1 MRSRPSL
8 EQGRKSADRAFPGW
22 LPVGVVGL
30 LVLTVLAS
38 AVGQWVLFSMDGV
51 REALGT
57 SLWFSDVAS
66 PLLAIAF
73 AVLGALVVFRGE
85 PRFYGWLMLSTG
97 FALAV
102 MGFTGVYA
110 RFAFETD
117 GPFLDLAAWIQDPWP
132 IVWMLAF
139 LLLPALFPDGRPASP
154 RWRIPVIATASVW
167 VILIVIF
174 VIAERPVSNW
184 FEDVPDHPLVNPTG
198 FLPIPAIVYQV
209 LWLVVSFVSFFISS
223 GSLINRWR
231 LADHEMRQRM
241 KWVLLPFGGI
251 LVLTTVGLLAQLLI
265 VNGIHVA
272 TGVVPTLDV
281 SQTLGSVALAVGLG
295 LGVLKFRLYDVDLVI
310 NRTVV
315 YGLLTVGLFAVYAAV
330 VVGVGALLPF
340 EDTIPALV
348 ATGIAAV
355 AFAPL
360 RDRLQRLVNRWMF
373 GRRDDPYEVLAG
385 LGRLMNEAGTPDETL
400 QTLTETVARSLKL
413 PGAAIDL
420 EQDGAWT
427 TRAAFGEVEPTGA
440 VVVPLRHR
448 EEVVA
453 RLLVMPRSL
462 HESLTMKDMALL
474 EDIAHPAGAIAQS
487 VRLNLA
493 LQRSRERLVMARE
506 EERRRIRR
514 DLHDGLGPAL
524 ASQTFQL
531 DEILERIH
539 EAPLKAVELAEE
551 LKRQNQELMADI
563 RALVYE
569 LRPPT
574 LDELGVAGAIRAQV
588 SQYERFG
595 NLGIV
600 VTTDPDPLPDLPA
613 AVEVAAYRITREA
626 ITNTIRHASA
636 TRCDARLEAVTDTL
650 TISVRDDGN
659 GLSRSRRPG
668 VGLVSM
674 RERCEEL
681 GGTFEARSSK
691 DGGTEIVASLPIMN
705 GATDD

>member
-1 MRSRPSL
+1 MRSLPSV
-8 EQGRKSADRAFPGW
+8 EQGRNSADRVHPGW
-22 LPVGVVGL
+22 LRVGVVGV
-30 LVLTVLAS
+30 LVLIVLAS

-57 SLWFSDVAS
+57 SLWFSDVVS

-73 AVLGALVVFRGE
+73 AVLGALVVFRGD
-85 PRFYGWLMLSTG
+85 PRFYGWLMLAMG
-97 FALAV
+97 FAFAV

-110 RFAFETD
+110 RFVFETE
-117 GPFLDLAAWIQDPWP
+117 GPFLDLAAWIQDPWM
-132 IVWMLAF
+132 IIWLFAF

-154 RWRIPVIATASVW
+154 RWRIPVMATASVW
-167 VILIVIF
+167 VILIVLF

-184 FEDVPDHPLVNPTG
+184 FEDVADHPLVNPTG

-209 LWLVVSFVSFFISS
+209 LWLVVSFVSFFISL
-223 GSLINRWR
+223 GSLITRWR
-231 LADHEMRQRM
+231 LADYEMRQRM

-251 LVLTTVGLLAQLLI
+251 LALTAVGLLAQLLT
-265 VNGIHVA
+265 VNGIDVA
-272 TGVVPTLDV
+272 TGVVVALDV
-281 SQTLGSVALAVGLG
+281 SQTVGSVALAVGLG
-295 LGVLKFRLYDVDLVI
+295 LGVLKYRLYDVDLVI
-310 NRTVV
+310 NRTIV
-315 YGLLTVGLFAVYAAV
+315 YGLLTVGLIAVYIAV
-330 VVGVGALLPF
+330 VVGVGALLPV

-360 RDRLQRLVNRWMF
+360 RDRLQRLVNQWMF
-373 GRRDDPYEVLAG
+373 GQRDDPYEVLAG

-400 QTLTETVARSLKL
+400 QTLTETVASSLKL
-413 PGAAIDL
+413 PGAAIEL

-427 TRAAFGEVEPTGA
+427 TRATFGDVSTTEALVA
-440 VVVPLRHR
+440 PLRHR
-448 EEVVA
+448 DEVVA
-453 RLLVMPRSL
+453 RLLVMPHSP
-462 HESLTMKDMALL
+462 HETLTTKDIALL
-474 EDIAHPAGAIAQS
+474 EDIAHPAGAIAHS

-493 LQRSRERLVMARE
+493 LKRSRERLVMARE

-531 DEILERIH
+531 DAILEKIH
-539 EAPLKAVELAEE
+539 EDPLQAAELVEE

-569 LRPPT
+569 LRPPS
-574 LDELGVAGAIRAQV
+574 LDELGLAGAIRAHV
-588 SQYERFG
+588 SQYERSG
-595 NLGIV
+595 SLGIV

-613 AVEVAAYRITREA
+613 AVEVAAYRIIREA
-626 ITNTIRHASA
+626 IMNTIRHASA
-636 TRCDARLEAVTDTL
+636 TRCDTRLEAVTDTL
-650 TISVRDDGN
+650 TISVRDDGM
-659 GLSRSRRPG
+659 GLSGSHRPG

-681 GGTFEARSSK
+681 GGTFQAKSSE
-691 DGGTEIVASLPIMN
+691 GRGTEVVASLPLMS
-705 GATDD
+705 GTTQ